1 MIAQIKIT
9 IQRKTF
15 IIKKRRDAKTQR
27 ILPFDR
33 EYPEYAE
40 FWPTSQPMVHLKTLV
55 GRFILQVSI
64 KL

>member
-1 MIAQIKIT
+1 MGYRIALGSDFCISSAETQKI
-9 IQRKTF
+9 F
-15 IIKKRRDAKTQR
+15 
-27 ILPFDR
+27 PFDR

-40 FWPTSQPMVHLKTLV
+40 FWPASQPMVHLKTFI